1 MTQIFL
7 SSLIEFLPLEGRI
20 KPWIKD
26 SQLPQWLIEVKMKV
40 SVKLLGPFAFVPIRK
55 VLSFC
60 ASLSSPL
67 AEYPLEIEF
76 SESPCLGEVG
86 SCLQEGE

>member
-1 MTQIFL
+1 
-7 SSLIEFLPLEGRI
+7 
-20 KPWIKD
+20 
-26 SQLPQWLIEVKMKV
+26 MKV
-40 SVKLLGPFAFVPIRK
+40 SVKLLGPFAFVPIQS

-76 SESPCLGEVG
+76 SQSPCLGEVG